1 MGRGSSLGSD
11 HCLTFS
17 VLMLNVTIGL
27 LGLTLF
33 CLSVWMRFE
42 GEVRVWISELGMYQ
56 YWTGLYILMAAS
68 IIIVLIS
75 ICGCGGTLTANPA
88 LLGANLSLTSFTF
101 VLFILGASVLLGK
114 YVQPTMDME
123 YLEEQFTNIF
133 SMKNH
138 RSDEFLI
145 FLYWKS
151 ALLVLIALILE
162 LAGGIY
168 MVVHGTENSQL
179 TPWLEGKFNRLIIDS
194 NYNDRALN
202 ILQTVQEKVGC
213 CGALSYQDYDRNRLP
228 ISDFCRDKISGN
240 VFQDGC
246 VKRFSIFIEKRS
258 GWLSGIALF
267 IAFLQIILV
276 GLTFWHWKR
285 VREVDEEDYP
295 RKGYYDPVP
304 TKTR

>member
-1 MGRGSSLGSD
+1 MGRGGSLSSD

-17 VLMLNVTIGL
+17 VLMLNVTVGL

-42 GEVRVWISELGMYQ
+42 GEVRTWISELGMYQ

-88 LLGANLSLTSFTF
+88 LLGA
-101 VLFILGASVLLGK
+101 
-114 YVQPTMDME
+114 
-123 YLEEQFTNIF
+123 
-133 SMKNH
+133 
-138 RSDEFLI
+138 
-145 FLYWKS
+145 S
-151 ALLVLIALILE
+151 ALLILIAVILE

-168 MVVHGTENSQL
+168 IVVHGTENSQL
-179 TPWLEGKFNRLIIDS
+179 TPWLHDKFNRLIIDS
-194 NYNDRALN
+194 NYNDKALG

-285 VREVDEEDYP
+285 VREVDADDYP
-295 RKGYYDPVP
+295 RNGYYDPVP